1 VKNGFGNLMLY
12 GFTIGGI
19 QNLLQNGRCKV
30 MVVEL
35 DLPLEYFMNLVFG
48 RPIIITT

>member
-1 VKNGFGNLMLY
+1 VKNGFGNVRLY

-19 QNLLQNGRCKV
+19 QNLLQKGRCKV

-35 DLPLEYFMNLVFG
+35 DLSLESFMNLVFG
-48 RPIIITT
+48 RPIVVTM